1 MGFDHEFALRWTL
14 MTMTQRPAM
23 AKDDADPF
31 VLAGTGGV
39 TLGEARTNH
48 EGRKAVLLLRGNEDP
63 SEFIALVATMGI
75 AIIETL
81 HQPGHED
88 PRGYFGKGR
97 LQDVSDELAS
107 RPKGHPWADVDLVLL
122 HTNATPRQLVG
133 VSDGVKVEVWDR
145 VRLLLAL
152 FTSHAASIE
161 ARTQVRIARLQSDR
175 TVLRELANQSTTGER
190 AGYGGGGITALQ
202 ASIVNINR
210 ELAQLRKRQQ
220 KHAGAQSERRRQRSR
235 SGAMTVGLAGY
246 TNAGKSSLFLNLSGK
261 EVLVEDKLF
270 STLET
275 TLGRMEASPRVLLA
289 DTIGFIDQLP
299 SATLD
304 AFRATLAEAL
314 EADLLLI
321 LADASDPPMELER
334 KLFTS
339 RQEVFTRF
347 YGEEIDEEFPWQSDV
362 HSLKHHV
369 LTVLTKA
376 DKASEQQLEE
386 AVATVAALG
395 LPEPYTVSS
404 HSGKGM
410 QKLKNAILFHLFG
423 PQIDLILLPPSPT
436 SPRGIEGYVSDVYD
450 AGLVTET
457 RRQDDGLIEMTV
469 WIHEQALAR
478 LVAHAKGRIEVK

>member
-1 MGFDHEFALRWTL
+1 
-14 MTMTQRPAM
+14 MTQRPAM

>member
-1 MGFDHEFALRWTL
+1 
-14 MTMTQRPAM
+14 MTMTQRLYM
-23 AKDDADPF
+23 AKGEEDPF

-48 EGRKAVLLLRGNEDP
+48 EGRQAILLLRGNEDA

-75 AIIETL
+75 TITETL

-88 PRGYFGKGR
+88 PRGFFGKGR
-97 LQDVSDELAS
+97 LQDVSDELS
-107 RPKGHPWADVDLVLL
+107 TRTRNHPWSGVDLVLL
-122 HTNATPRQLVG
+122 HTNGTPRQLVG
-133 VSDGVKVEVWDR
+133 VSDAVKVEVWDR

-202 ASIVNINR
+202 ASIDNINR
-210 ELAQLRKRQQ
+210 ELTHLRKRQQ

-261 EVLVEDKLF
+261 EVLVQDKLF

-275 TLGRMEASPRVLLA
+275 TLGRMEESPRVLLA
-289 DTIGFIDQLP
+289 DTIGFIDHLP

-321 LADASDPPMELER
+321 LADVSDDPVELER

-347 YGEEIDEEFPWQSDV
+347 YGEEIDEEFPWQNDAS
-362 HSLKHHV
+362 SLKHHV
-369 LTVLTKA
+369 MTVLTKV
-376 DKASEQQLEE
+376 DQASQQHVEE
-386 AVATVAALG
+386 AIATVSALG
-395 LPEPYTVSS
+395 LPEPYIVSS
-404 HSGKGM
+404 HSGEGM
-410 QKLKNAILFHLFG
+410 QELKDAILFHLFG
-423 PQIDLILLPPSPT
+423 PQVNLLLLPS
-436 SPRGIEGYVSDVYD
+436 SEQNQRGIEGYVSDVYY
-450 AGLVTET
+450 AGLVTDTE
-457 RRQDDGLIEMTV
+457 RLEDGLISMTV

-478 LVAHAKGRIEVK
+478 LIAHSKGRIEVK

>member
-1 MGFDHEFALRWTL
+1 
-14 MTMTQRPAM
+14 MTMTQRLVM
-23 AKDDADPF
+23 AKGDEDPF

-48 EGRKAVLLLRGNEDP
+48 EGRQAILLLRGKEDAT
-63 SEFIALVATMGI
+63 EFIALVATMGI
-75 AIIETL
+75 TIIETL
-81 HQPGHED
+81 HQPGQED
-88 PRGYFGKGR
+88 ARGFFGKGR
-97 LQDVSDELAS
+97 LQDVADELAT
-107 RPKGHPWADVDLVLL
+107 RTKGHPWANVDLVLL

-145 VRLLLAL
+145 VRLLLSL
-152 FTSHAASIE
+152 FTSHAGSIE

-202 ASIVNINR
+202 ASIANINR
-210 ELAQLRKRQQ
+210 ELTHLRKRQQ

-289 DTIGFIDQLP
+289 DTIGFIDHLP

-321 LADASDPPMELER
+321 LADVSDDPVELER

-347 YGEEIDEEFPWQSDV
+347 YGEDIDEEFPWRNDA
-362 HSLKHHV
+362 HSLKNHV
-369 LTVLTKA
+369 MTVLTKA
-376 DKASEQQLEE
+376 DRASDQQVEE
-386 AVATVAALG
+386 AIATVSALG
-395 LPEPYTVSS
+395 LPEPYIVSS
-404 HSGKGM
+404 HTGRGI
-410 QKLKNAILFHLFG
+410 QKLKDAILFHLFG
-423 PQIDLILLPPSPT
+423 PQVNLLLLAASEQ

-457 RRQDDGLIEMTV
+457 KRFENGTIAMTV

-478 LVAHAKGRIEVK
+478 LVAHSKGRIEVK

>member
-1 MGFDHEFALRWTL
+1 
-14 MTMTQRPAM
+14 MTQRLTM
-23 AKDDADPF
+23 AKDDADPYI
-31 VLAGTGGV
+31 LAGTGGV

-48 EGRKAVLLLRGNEDP
+48 EGRKAILLLRGDEDA
-63 SEFIALVATMGI
+63 SEFIALVGTMGI
-75 AIIETL
+75 HIIETL
-81 HQPGHED
+81 HQPGNED

-97 LQDVSDELAS
+97 LQDVSDELAT
-107 RPKGHPWADVDLVLL
+107 RPKDHPWAGVDLVLL

-133 VSDGVKVEVWDR
+133 VSDGVKIEVWDR

-202 ASIVNINR
+202 ASIDNIGR
-210 ELAQLRKRQQ
+210 ELAHLKKRQQ

-289 DTIGFIDQLP
+289 DTIGFIDRLP

-321 LADASDPPMELER
+321 LADASDEPTELER

-347 YGEEIDEEFPWQSDV
+347 YGEEIDDEFPWQSDV

-376 DKASEQQLEE
+376 DQASEQKIEE
-386 AVATVAALG
+386 AIATVAALG
-395 LPEPYTVSS
+395 LPEPYVISS
-404 HSGKGM
+404 HSGTGM
-410 QKLKNAILFHLFG
+410 QDLKDAILFHLFG
-423 PQIDLILLPPSPT
+423 PQIDLILLPPSQNNN
-436 SPRGIEGYVSDVYD
+436 RGIEGYVSDVYD

-457 RRQDDGLIEMTV
+457 RRMDDGTIEMTV
-469 WIHEQALAR
+469 WIHEQAVAR
-478 LVAHAKGRIEVK
+478 LLAHSKGRIEVK

>member
-1 MGFDHEFALRWTL
+1 
-14 MTMTQRPAM
+14 MTQRLAM

-31 VLAGTGGV
+31 ILAGTGGV

-48 EGRKAVLLLRGNEDP
+48 EGRKALLLLRGLEDA
-63 SEFIALVATMGI
+63 SEFIALVGTMGI
-75 AIIETL
+75 QIVETL
-81 HQPGHED
+81 HQPGNED

-97 LQDVSDELAS
+97 LQDVSDELTS
-107 RPKGHPWADVDLVLL
+107 RPTGHPWVGVDLVLL

-133 VSDGVKVEVWDR
+133 VSDGVKIEVWDR
-145 VRLLLAL
+145 VRLLLSL

-202 ASIVNINR
+202 ASIANINR
-210 ELAQLRKRQQ
+210 ELTHLRKRQQ

-289 DTIGFIDQLP
+289 DTIGFIDRLP

-347 YGEEIDEEFPWQSDV
+347 YGEEIDDEFPWQRDAD
-362 HSLKHHV
+362 SLKHHV
-369 LTVLTKA
+369 LTVLTKVDQA
-376 DKASEQQLEE
+376 TEQQVEE
-386 AVATVAALG
+386 AIATVGALG
-395 LPEPYTVSS
+395 LPEPYVISS

-410 QKLKNAILFHLFG
+410 QELKNAILFHLFG
-423 PQIDLILLPPSPT
+423 PQVELILLPPSEHST
-436 SPRGIEGYVSDVYD
+436 RGIEGYVSDVYD

-457 RRQDDGLIEMTV
+457 DRQADGLIEMTV
-469 WIHEQALAR
+469 WIHEQALSR
-478 LVAHAKGRIEVK
+478 LLAHSDGRIEVK

>member
-1 MGFDHEFALRWTL
+1 
-14 MTMTQRPAM
+14 MTQRLTM
-23 AKDDADPF
+23 AKDDPDPF
-31 VLAGTGGV
+31 ILAGTGGV

-48 EGRKAVLLLRGNEDP
+48 EGRKAILLLRGDEDA
-63 SEFIALVATMGI
+63 SEFIALVGTMGI
-75 AIIETL
+75 QIVEAL
-81 HQPGHED
+81 HQPGNED

-97 LQDVSDELAS
+97 LQDVSDELAT
-107 RPKGHPWADVDLVLL
+107 RPKDHPWAGVDLVLL

-202 ASIVNINR
+202 ASIDNIGR
-210 ELAQLRKRQQ
+210 ELAHLKKRQQ

-289 DTIGFIDQLP
+289 DTIGFIDRLP

-321 LADASDPPMELER
+321 LADASDEPTELER

-347 YGEEIDEEFPWQSDV
+347 YGEEIDDEFPWQSDV

-376 DKASEQQLEE
+376 DQASEQKIEE
-386 AVATVAALG
+386 AIATVAALG
-395 LPEPYTVSS
+395 LPEPYVVSS

-410 QKLKNAILFHLFG
+410 QDLKDAILFHLFG
-423 PQIDLILLPPSPT
+423 PQIDLILLPPSQNNT
-436 SPRGIEGYVSDVYD
+436 RGIEGYVSDVYD

-457 RRQDDGLIEMTV
+457 RRMDDGTIEMTV
-469 WIHEQALAR
+469 WIHEQAVAR
-478 LVAHAKGRIEVK
+478 LLAHSKGRIEVK

>member
-1 MGFDHEFALRWTL
+1 

-48 EGRKAVLLLRGNEDP
+48 EGRKAILLLRGNEDP

>member
-1 MGFDHEFALRWTL
+1 
-14 MTMTQRPAM
+14 
-23 AKDDADPF
+23 
-31 VLAGTGGV
+31 
-39 TLGEARTNH
+39 
-48 EGRKAVLLLRGNEDP
+48 
-63 SEFIALVATMGI
+63 
-75 AIIETL
+75 
-81 HQPGHED
+81 
-88 PRGYFGKGR
+88 
-97 LQDVSDELAS
+97 
-107 RPKGHPWADVDLVLL
+107 VLL

>member
-1 MGFDHEFALRWTL
+1 